1 MTSYRNSDLR
11 PAIMQGS
18 PPQLV
23 PPRMDWDRPPWNR
36 WAFQNIRQ
44 ILPTAEV
51 WRGDGTVHA
60 LPRKEQDLDS
70 LPVPSIKGST
80 TTLARLLDDTY
91 TDGFIVLKDGAVVY
105 ERYFNGMTPRTLHL
119 SQSVAKSVTAAAA
132 GVLVGKG
139 LLDVNAPVTHYI
151 PELNDT
157 AYRGALLQHV
167 LDMRSGVTFDETYTD
182 PHSDVGQ
189 LDVSSGWKPV
199 PPGADPSL
207 RWPRHVF
214 EQVLGL
220 GKLECRHGER
230 FSYRSIETEVLGFCM
245 ERATGKR
252 LHDIVSDELW
262 QPMGAEQSASFTVD
276 AFPGKVFDGKVQQV
290 RKAAQT
296 VSNVVTYLVEVSA
309 ANPELQLLPGMT
321 ANVRIVTNVSE
332 GVLKVPNAA
341 LRFRP
346 PQNDKEKSERKAA
359 GSGTEV
365 RHRGTRGAPGSA
377 RVYQLQAGKLVPLP
391 VQLGASDGLMTEVT
405 APSLNEGSEVVI
417 GTLQPADGKRPS
429 PAMGGGPRM
438 F

>member
-1 MTSYRNSDLR
+1 MTSYRNSDPR

-51 WRGDGTVHA
+51 WRGDGPVPA
-60 LPRKEQDLDS
+60 LPRQEQDLDE
-70 LPVPSIKGST
+70 LPVASTKGAA

-139 LLDVNAPVTHYI
+139 LLDVNTPVTHYI

-167 LDMRSGVTFDETYTD
+167 LDMASGVTFDETYTD

-245 ERATGKR
+245 ERVTGKR
-252 LHDIVSDELW
+252 LHEIVSEELW

-276 AFPGKVFDGKVQQV
+276 AV
-290 RKAAQT
+290 
-296 VSNVVTYLVEVSA
+296 
-309 ANPELQLLPGMT
+309 
-321 ANVRIVTNVSE
+321 
-332 GVLKVPNAA
+332 
-341 LRFRP
+341 
-346 PQNDKEKSERKAA
+346 
-359 GSGTEV
+359 
-365 RHRGTRGAPGSA
+365 GSA
-377 RVYQLQAGKLVPLP
+377 LADGGFNACLRDYARVGLLYLQNGGGIIPPEWVEATRTGRHDPSAPFSPALP
-391 VQLGASDGLMTEVT
+391 
-405 APSLNEGSEVVI
+405 EGSYRNQWWIEDPRSRALYARGVFGQMIYVNWDHGLVAAKLSSWPDFVNTSFSIATQKALYAI
-417 GTLQPADGKRPS
+417 GRHLA
-429 PAMGGGPRM
+429 
-438 F
+438 